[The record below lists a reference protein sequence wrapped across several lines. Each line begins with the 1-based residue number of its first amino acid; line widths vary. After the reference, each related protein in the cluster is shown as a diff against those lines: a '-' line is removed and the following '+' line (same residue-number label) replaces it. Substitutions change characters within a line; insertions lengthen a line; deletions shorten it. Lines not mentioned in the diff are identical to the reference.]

1 MKGKNNG
8 DFGGSTA
15 GTSGSTAGTNTITL
29 GGIFTA
35 LSLIFVFAAS
45 FVPGVELTLY
55 ALGSLFT
62 GFMVIERGP
71 KAAWIMFAAVAILG
85 FVLDPNKIAI
95 LPYIVFF
102 GYYGI
107 VKFYIEKVKKP
118 ALQVLIKIAF
128 FALVLVVMLNVGSGI
143 LFGSIQLPGMQL
155 AVLYVGGIAMM
166 LVYDFIYTLAIR
178 IYRQRIKREKQ
189 PEFKL
194 YKEDE

>member
-1 MKGKNNG
+1 MRN
-8 DFGGSTA
+8 
-15 GTSGSTAGTNTITL
+15 TNTITL

-35 LSLIFVFAAS
+35 LSLVFILAAS
-45 FVPGVELTLY
+45 FVPGVELTLF

-62 GFMVIERGP
+62 GFMVIEKGP
-71 KAAWIMFAAVAILG
+71 KAAWILFAAVSILG
-85 FVLDPNKIAI
+85 FILDPNKIAI
-95 LPYIVFF
+95 LPYIAFF

-107 VKFYIEKVKKP
+107 VKFYIEKLRRP
-118 ALQVLIKIAF
+118 AAQVGVKIAF

-143 LFGSIQLPGMQL
+143 LFGEIQIPGMQI
-155 AVLYVGGIAMM
+155 AVFYIGGIVMM
-166 LVYDFIYTLAIR
+166 MVYDFIYTLAIR